1 MGIFLPHGGA
11 YHFDDEIKNKG
22 VFMTSRIP
30 IVAGN
35 WKMYKIRSEA
45 ADLVNGILP
54 AVSKNNYCEVVVCP
68 PFTALQTVANIVKGT
83 KLGLGAQNCHF
94 EDSGAFT
101 GEVSP
106 LMLKDIG
113 CKYVIIGHSE
123 RRTKFGETDESIN
136 KKLKALYKHQ
146 LLPILCC
153 GETLE
158 ERESK
163 RLYEVVE
170 RQIRGG
176 LADIPSEKMPTTV
189 IAYEPVWAIG
199 TGRTA
204 TPEQAQDMH
213 AFIRKILAD
222 MFDKSTADN
231 IRIQYGGSVNA
242 GNVKQL
248 MAQPDIDGALVGGAS
263 LEPEKFIPLIQFK
276 D

>member
-1 MGIFLPHGGA
+1 
-11 YHFDDEIKNKG
+11 
-22 VFMTSRIP
+22 MTSRIP

-163 RLYEVVE
+163 RLYEVVQ